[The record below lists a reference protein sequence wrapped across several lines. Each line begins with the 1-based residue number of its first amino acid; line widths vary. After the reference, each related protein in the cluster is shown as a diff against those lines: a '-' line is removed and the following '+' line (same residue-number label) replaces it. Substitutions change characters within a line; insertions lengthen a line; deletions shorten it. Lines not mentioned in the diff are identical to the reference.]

1 MADKVHRIH
10 SLSDDAPWQGG
21 LPPVGSEE
29 HPRIV
34 RALDRVLA
42 IQRPLVVAHIR
53 SIRLRHP
60 DAVTADIVRMLERRY
75 LAAVTTGGAAV
86 GATAVVPGIGT
97 GVTLALSG
105 VETIGFLESTT
116 LFAQSVAEV
125 HGIAIEDP
133 DRARAL
139 VLTLML
145 GKEGVDLVAQ
155 LAGQAAGK
163 GTARPAYW
171 GEMVTKTLPRAAVGP
186 LVDRL
191 KTVFVHQFAAK
202 AGASW
207 VGKALPFGIGAAVG
221 GAGNNILGRRVLVG
235 SRRAFGAPPLEL
247 PADLEPRP
255 GARRVEHSTFAGAS
269 RLGGTIAGVVGG
281 AVGSAAHGAGSAGRK
296 VAGTVGRIIP
306 RPRKAI
312 DAEKTEPATDAG
324 VDDAVGTNGEDNG
337 DTNGG
342 AGA

>member
-10 SLSDDAPWQGG
+10 SLPGDAPWQSG
-21 LPPVGSEE
+21 LPPAGSEE
-29 HPRIV
+29 HPFTI

-42 IQRPLVVAHIR
+42 IQRPVVLAHLR

-60 DAVTADIVRMLERRY
+60 GASPADIVRILERRY

-105 VETIGFLESTT
+105 VETVAFLEATT
-116 LFAQSVAEV
+116 LFAQSVTEV
-125 HGIAIEDP
+125 HGIPVSDP

-155 LAGQAAGK
+155 LAGQAAGR
-163 GTARPAYW
+163 GPSRSSYW
-171 GEMVTKTLPRAAVGP
+171 GELVTKSLPRAAVGP

-191 KTVFVHQFAAK
+191 KSTFIRQFAARG
-202 AGASW
+202 GASW
-207 VGKALPFGIGAAVG
+207 IGKALPFGIGAAIG

-235 SRRAFGAPPLEL
+235 SRRAFGVPPVVL
-247 PADLEPRP
+247 PEELEPRP
-255 GARRVEHSTFAGAS
+255 GSDRIERVAGRGIRRAGE
-269 RLGGTIAGVVGG
+269 LVVGG
-281 AVGSAAHGAGSAGRK
+281 VARGTSAVGKAVRRK
-296 VAGTVGRIIP
+296 KPDPQLEAPTS
-306 RPRKAI
+306 
-312 DAEKTEPATDAG
+312 D
-324 VDDAVGTNGEDNG
+324 
-337 DTNGG
+337 
-342 AGA
+342 